1 MYVSEEII
9 NYFDKNT
16 LKLSWVQGFIT
27 YAEFIENFRKKN
39 HQVVDF
45 WVTDEISASEI
56 MFWKYLEN
64 VSLILCNY
72 KKSKEDKIFIV
83 YNFFYFK
90 CAINLNDNCRL
101 ICKRTNICPLNI
113 MFIHKFLYII
123 IITSIKN
130 FILQNNLTRKTMKRF
145 YSVQI
150 SAKLRK
156 TAYTER
162 KKGHWLL
169 LQSKIQ
175 FFWKS
180 KLYKIKFVTR
190 SLS

>member
-9 NYFDKNT
+9 NYFYKNT

-83 YNFFYFK
+83 YNFS
-90 CAINLNDNCRL
+90 ILNA
-101 ICKRTNICPLNI
+101 
-113 MFIHKFLYII
+113 
-123 IITSIKN
+123 
-130 FILQNNLTRKTMKRF
+130 Q
-145 YSVQI
+145 
-150 SAKLRK
+150 
-156 TAYTER
+156 
-162 KKGHWLL
+162 
-169 LQSKIQ
+169 
-175 FFWKS
+175 
-180 KLYKIKFVTR
+180 
-190 SLS
+190 